1 MTAFAIRIKIF
12 HIKAVSVCQIIK
24 YCHYKQS
31 FIFLF
36 CNLQGEAVDLKPF
49 DAQLM
54 LPIDKTPVSLLLDG
68 THVGRGSEWSVDLM
82 TYNALL
88 WFRSLSYWQET
99 L

>member
-1 MTAFAIRIKIF
+1 M
-12 HIKAVSVCQIIK
+12 
-24 YCHYKQS
+24 
-31 FIFLF
+31 
-36 CNLQGEAVDLKPF
+36 DLKPF